1 MTNNS
6 RRDELKS
13 ALRQRLLVMDGAM
26 GTAIQDRNLG
36 PEDFGG
42 PEYEGCNEYLII
54 TRPGVIEDIHRE
66 YLEAGADIIQTNTF
80 GATPVVLAEYG
91 LAHEARRI
99 NRDAAVLARRLAE
112 AASTADKPRFVYGSM
127 GPTTKTISVTG
138 GITFEELAG
147 DYHIQ
152 AAGLI
157 EGGVDLLLLETTQD
171 TLNVKAGLEGIDR
184 AFAELGQEVPV
195 AVQGT
200 VEPMG
205 TLLAGQDV
213 DAFYTSLA
221 HRDLLWIGL
230 NCATGPTFMTDHI
243 RSLAALSRF
252 PVSCVPNAG
261 MPDEDGNY
269 NESPEMM
276 AETVGRFAESGWVN
290 LVGGCCGTGPEHV
303 RLLVEMADGKPV
315 RPGVESSETRVSGI
329 ETLLVDDD
337 VRPAIVGE
345 RTNVLGSRRFRRLIA
360 EGSFEEA
367 AEIGRRQVR
376 NGAHILDVCLQDP
389 DRDEAAD
396 VSKFLD
402 LVTKKV
408 KAPIMIDSTD
418 ASVIELALTMLQ
430 GKSIINSINLEDG
443 EERFQAVVPLA
454 RRFGAALVVGC
465 IDDDKEQAQAVTRE
479 RKLEVAIRSAKILTE
494 KYGVPI
500 EDIIFD
506 PLVFPVGTGDQNYVG
521 SGAETVEGVRLI
533 KEALPGAKTILGI
546 SNVSFGLPAAGRE
559 VLNSVFLYHCVQA
572 GLDMAIVNSEGM
584 ERYASI
590 PEDERKL
597 AEDLIW
603 YNGDDP
609 VAAFADHFRDK
620 PPKAT
625 SEERL
630 MLPLD
635 ERLALAIIEG
645 TKEGLADDLDEAL
658 TGRTPLEIIN
668 GPLMDGMAEV
678 GRQFNAN
685 QLIVAEVLQ
694 SAESMK
700 FSVSHLEPHMEQS
713 ETAIKGKVLL
723 ATVKGDVHD
732 IGKNLVEIILG
743 NNGYEVINLGIKV
756 PPQELINAYEKHKPD
771 MIGLSGLLVKSAKMM
786 VETAQDFRQAGI
798 SCPVLVG
805 GAALS
810 NRFTRLRIAPEYDGV
825 VAYAPDAMSG
835 LALANTIQDA
845 DERAKL
851 SASLDQ
857 EAESMAAA
865 EQEARDNQ
873 SETGP
878 DVPPAQVRH
887 DFDIPN
893 PPDLRLHVL
902 NDHPLEEIFPYINP
916 QMLYVRHLGYK
927 GRFADDLAGGE
938 QAAIELRDSVRKV
951 EDLMLAQEDIKANAV
966 LKFFPCNSD
975 GQRLLIYGADDQNIV
990 EEFYFG
996 RQSQRDGLSLSD
1008 YVLPLS
1014 SGQIDY
1020 IGMFVTY
1027 VGNGVRKLAE
1037 RWMAEGQFLNSHIL
1051 SALSL
1056 ESAEAFAESLHQQ
1069 MRQMWGFGD
1078 PAGTTPTGLFRTQYR
1093 GKRFS
1098 FGYPACPRLEDQEQL
1113 FRLLEVS
1120 GRGVDRG
1127 VHDGP
1132 GVLGVGPGV
1141 PPPRRQI
1148 LQPERTGHR
1157 ASGTPFPSSHLAAA
1171 GTAGFCRLRRFFS
1184 TDGVGAQPAWFD
1196 ILLREDTASVPK
1208 GSPQTMAGVFT
1219 ARPEPVEGCALAK
1232 HQVQ

>member
-1 MTNNS
+1 M
-6 RRDELKS
+6 
-13 ALRQRLLVMDGAM
+13 LVIDGAM
-26 GTAIQDRNLG
+26 GTAIQALNLG
-36 PEDFGG
+36 PDDFGG
-42 PEYEGCNEYLII
+42 AKYEGCNEYLTL
-54 TRPGVIEDIHRE
+54 TRPGLIEDIHRS
-66 YLEAGADIIQTNTF
+66 YLDAGADIIETNTF
-80 GATPVVLAEYG
+80 GSTPVVLAEYE
-91 LAHEARRI
+91 LAHEARRL
-99 NRDAAVLARRLAE
+99 NREAATLARRAAE
-112 AASTADKPRFVYGSM
+112 AASTPDKPRFVAGSM

-138 GITFEELAG
+138 GINFEELAG

-157 EGGVDLLLLETTQD
+157 EGGVDLLLLETSQD
-171 TLNVKAGLEGIDR
+171 TLNVKSGLEGIDR
-184 AFAELGQEVPV
+184 AFAELGREVPV

-213 DAFYTSLA
+213 EAFYTSLA

-230 NCATGPTFMTDHI
+230 NCATGPNFMTDHI
-243 RSLAALSRF
+243 RTLASLSKF
-252 PVSCVPNAG
+252 PVACVPNAG
-261 MPDEDGNY
+261 MPDENGNY
-269 NESPEMM
+269 NETPEAM

-290 LVGGCCGTGPEHV
+290 LVGGCCGTVPRHV
-303 RLLVEMADGKPV
+303 ELLASMASGKPV
-315 RPGVESSETRVSGI
+315 RSGIVSEETRVSGI
-329 ETLLVDDD
+329 ETLLVDDE

-360 EGSFEEA
+360 EDSFEEA

-408 KAPIMIDSTD
+408 KAPFMIDSTD
-418 ASVIELALTMLQ
+418 SAVIELALKKLQ

-443 EERFQAVVPLA
+443 EVRFQAVVPLA

-465 IDDDKEQAQAVTRE
+465 IDDDKDQAQAITKE
-479 RKLEVAIRSAKILTE
+479 RKLEVAVRSAKLLTE

-500 EDIIFD
+500 GDIIFD
-506 PLVFPVGTGDQNYVG
+506 PLVFPVGTGDENYVG
-521 SGAETVEGVRLI
+521 SGAETIEGVRLI
-533 KEALPGAKTILGI
+533 KEALPGAKTVLGI
-546 SNVSFGLPAAGRE
+546 SNVSFGLPSAGRE

-590 PEDERKL
+590 PDDERKL

-603 YNGDDP
+603 YRGEDP
-609 VAAFADHFRDK
+609 VAAFADHFREK
-620 PPKAT
+620 APKAT

-630 MLPLD
+630 NLPLD

-645 TKEGLADDLDEAL
+645 SKEGLAEDLDEAL
-658 TGRTPLEIIN
+658 TGRSPLEIIN

-700 FSVSHLEPHMEQS
+700 CSVSQLEPHMEQS
-713 ETAIKGKVLL
+713 ETAVKGKIVL

-732 IGKNLVEIILG
+732 IGKNLVEIIMG
-743 NNGYEVINLGIKV
+743 NNGYKIINLGIKV
-756 PPQELINAYEKHKPD
+756 PPQDLIEAYREHQPD
-771 MIGLSGLLVKSAKMM
+771 MIGLSGLLVKSATMM

-810 NRFTRLRIAPEYDGV
+810 NRFTRLRIAPEYDGM

-845 DERAKL
+845 DERATL
-851 SASLDQ
+851 MASLDD
-857 EAESMAAA
+857 EAESMLAADIA
-865 EQEARDNQ
+865 LREGEDDG
-873 SETGP
+873 E
-878 DVPPAQVRH
+878 DVPPAQMRH

-902 NDHPLEEIFPYINP
+902 NNHPLEEIFPLINP

-927 GRFADDLAGGE
+927 GRFTDDLESGK
-938 QAAIELRDSVRKV
+938 QAAIELQDSVRRV
-951 EDLMLAQEDIKANAV
+951 EDLVLAREDIQANAV
-966 LKFFPCNSD
+966 MKFFPANSD
-975 GQRLLIYGADDQNIV
+975 GQRILIYGSEDTQTA

-996 RQSQRDGLSLSD
+996 RQSQRDGLCLAD
-1008 YVLPLS
+1008 YLRPQGD
-1014 SGQIDY
+1014 GQVDY
-1020 IGMFVTY
+1020 IGMFV
-1027 VGNGVRKLAE
+1027 VSIGNGVRRLAE
-1037 RWMAEGQFLNSHIL
+1037 TWMAEGQFLNAHIL
-1051 SALSL
+1051 QALAL
-1056 ESAEAFAESLHQQ
+1056 ESAEAFAELLHQQ
-1069 MRQMWGFGD
+1069 IRQMWGLGD
-1078 PAGTTPTGLFRTQYR
+1078 PAGTTPQDLFRTQYR

-1098 FGYPACPRLEDQEQL
+1098 FGYPACPRLEDQQQI
-1113 FRLLEVS
+1113 FRMLEVPS
-1120 GRGVDRG
+1120 NLDVELTEGYMMD
-1127 VHDGP
+1127 
-1132 GVLGVGPGV
+1132 
-1141 PPPRRQI
+1141 
-1148 LQPERTGHR
+1148 PE
-1157 ASGTPFPSSHLAAA
+1157 SSVSALVFHHPDAKYFNLSEKDIE
-1171 GTAGFCRLRRFFS
+1171 RLEKEISQR
-1184 TDGVGAQPAWFD
+1184 
-1196 ILLREDTASVPK
+1196 
-1208 GSPQTMAGVFT
+1208 
-1219 ARPEPVEGCALAK
+1219 
-1232 HQVQ
+1232 

>member
-1 MTNNS
+1 MSTIS
-6 RRDELKS
+6 RIDELKS
-13 ALRQRLLVMDGAM
+13 ALAHRLLVIDGAM
-26 GTAIQDRNLG
+26 GTAIQARNLG
-36 PEDFGG
+36 PDDFGG
-42 PEYEGCNEYLII
+42 PEYEGCNEYLIV
-54 TRPGVIEDIHRE
+54 TRPDVIEDIHWG
-66 YLEAGADIIQTNTF
+66 YLEAGADIIETNTF

-99 NRDAAVLARRLAE
+99 NREAAALASRTAE
-112 AASTADKPRFVYGSM
+112 AASTKDKPRFVAGSM

-147 DYHIQ
+147 DYHVQ

-157 EGGVDLLLLETTQD
+157 EGGVDLLLLETSQD

-184 AFAELGQEVPV
+184 AFAELGQEIPV

-200 VEPMG
+200 IEPMG

-213 DAFYTSLA
+213 EAFYTSLA

-230 NCATGPTFMTDHI
+230 NCATGPSFMTDHI
-243 RSLAALSRF
+243 RTLAALSRF
-252 PVSCVPNAG
+252 PVACVPNAG
-261 MPDEDGNY
+261 LPDEDGNY
-269 NESPEMM
+269 NETPE
-276 AETVGRFAESGWVN
+276 ALAATVGRFAESGWVN
-290 LVGGCCGTGPEHV
+290 LVGGCCGTVPRHV
-303 RLLVEMADGKPV
+303 QLLAELASGKPV
-315 RPGVESSETRVSGI
+315 RPLVNSAETRVSGI
-329 ETLLVDDD
+329 DSLVVDDD
-337 VRPAIVGE
+337 VRPAIIGE

-389 DRDEAAD
+389 DRDEASD
-396 VSKFLD
+396 VAKFLD

-418 ASVIELALTMLQ
+418 ASVIELALMRLQ

-443 EERFQAVVPLA
+443 EARFQTVVPLA

-465 IDDDKEQAQAVTRE
+465 IDDDKEQAQAVTKE
-479 RKLEVAIRSAKILTE
+479 RKLEVALRSAKLLTE

-533 KEALPGAKTILGI
+533 KEALPGAKTVLGI

-584 ERYASI
+584 ERYGSI
-590 PEDERKL
+590 PEEERKL
-597 AEDLIW
+597 AENLIW
-603 YNGDDP
+603 YQGDDP
-609 VAAFADHFRDK
+609 VSAFANHFREK
-620 PPKAT
+620 APKAST
-625 SEERL
+625 EERL
-630 MLPLD
+630 NLPLD

-645 TKEGLADDLDEAL
+645 SKEGLSDDLDEAL

-668 GPLMDGMAEV
+668 GPLMAGMAEV

-685 QLIVAEVLQ
+685 ELIVAEVLQ

-700 FSVSHLEPHMEQS
+700 FSVTHLEPHMERADS
-713 ETAIKGKVLL
+713 AVKGRVVL

-732 IGKNLVEIILG
+732 IGKNLVEIILS
-743 NNGYEVINLGIKV
+743 NNGYKVINLGIKV
-756 PPQELINAYEKHKPD
+756 PPQDLIEAYREHQPD
-771 MIGLSGLLVKSAKMM
+771 MIGLSGLLVKSAQMM
-786 VETAQDFRQAGI
+786 VETARDFSQAGI

-810 NRFTRLRIAPEYDGV
+810 NRFTRLRIAPEYGGM

-851 SASLDQ
+851 MASLDE
-857 EAESMAAA
+857 EAESMLAADQA
-865 EQEARDNQ
+865 ARE
-873 SETGP
+873 SGP
-878 DVPPAQVRH
+878 ADGDEVPPAQVKH
-887 DFDIPN
+887 DFGIPN

-902 NDHPLEEIFPYINP
+902 NSHSLEDIFPYINP

-927 GRFADDLAGGE
+927 GRFADDLEAE
-938 QAAIELRDSVRKV
+938 EEAAIELRDSVRAV
-951 EDLMLAQEDIKANAV
+951 EDLVLARDDIEANAIF
-966 LKFFPCNSD
+966 KFFPCNSD
-975 GQRLLIYGADDQNIV
+975 GKRILIYGPDGREVA

-996 RQSQRDGLSLSD
+996 RQSQRDGLCLSD
-1008 YVLPLS
+1008 YVLPQ
-1014 SGQIDY
+1014 SGGTADY
-1020 IGMFVTY
+1020 VGMFVTSI
-1027 VGNGVRKLAE
+1027 GNGVRALAE
-1037 RWMAEGQFLNSHIL
+1037 KWIAEGQFLNAHIL
-1051 SALSL
+1051 QAMAL
-1056 ESAEAFAESLHQQ
+1056 ESAEAFAELLHQQ
-1069 MRQMWGFGD
+1069 LRQMWGFGD
-1078 PAGTTPTGLFRTQYR
+1078 PAGTTPQDLFRTQYR

-1113 FRLLEVS
+1113 FRLLDVPANLDVELTEGYMMDPESSVS
-1120 GRGVDRG
+1120 AVVFHHPDAKYFN
-1127 VHDGP
+1127 
-1132 GVLGVGPGV
+1132 LS
-1141 PPPRRQI
+1141 
-1148 LQPERTGHR
+1148 ERDIE
-1157 ASGTPFPSSHLAAA
+1157 
-1171 GTAGFCRLRRFFS
+1171 RLEQEI
-1184 TDGVGAQPAWFD
+1184 AQ
-1196 ILLREDTASVPK
+1196 R
-1208 GSPQTMAGVFT
+1208 
-1219 ARPEPVEGCALAK
+1219 
-1232 HQVQ
+1232 

>member
-1 MTNNS
+1 MSTNS
-6 RRDELKS
+6 RIDELKS
-13 ALRQRLLVMDGAM
+13 ALGQRLLVIDGAM
-26 GTAIQDRNLG
+26 GTAIQNRNLG
-36 PEDFGG
+36 PDDFGG
-42 PEYEGCNEYLII
+42 PEYEGCNEYLIV
-54 TRPGVIEDIHRE
+54 TRPDVIEDIHRS
-66 YLEAGADIIQTNTF
+66 YLDAGADIIETNTF

-99 NRDAAVLARRLAE
+99 NREAAVLARRVAE
-112 AASTADKPRFVYGSM
+112 AASTADKPRFVAGSM

-157 EGGVDLLLLETTQD
+157 EGGVDVLLLETTQD

-213 DAFYTSLA
+213 EAFYTSLA

-230 NCATGPTFMTDHI
+230 NCATGPSFMTDHI
-243 RSLAALSRF
+243 RTLAALSRF

-261 MPDEDGNY
+261 LPDEDGNY
-269 NESPEMM
+269 NESPEML

-290 LVGGCCGTGPEHV
+290 LVGGCCGTVPGHV
-303 RLLVEMADGKPV
+303 ELLAELASGKPV
-315 RPGVESSETRVSGI
+315 RPGVNSSETRVSGI
-329 ETLLVDDD
+329 DSLVVDDD
-337 VRPAIVGE
+337 LRPAIVGE

-389 DRDEAAD
+389 DRDEMAD
-396 VSKFLD
+396 VAKFLD

-418 ASVIELALTMLQ
+418 SAVIELALMRLQ

-443 EERFQAVVPLA
+443 EARFQSVVPLA

-465 IDDDKEQAQAVTRE
+465 IDDDKEQAQAITKE
-479 RKLEVAIRSAKILTE
+479 RKLEVALRSAKLLTE

-506 PLVFPVGTGDQNYVG
+506 PLVFPVGTGDKNYIG
-521 SGAETVEGVRLI
+521 SGAETIEGVRLI
-533 KEALPGAKTILGI
+533 KEALPGAKTVLGI

-590 PEDERKL
+590 PEEERKL

-609 VAAFADHFRDK
+609 VAAFADHFRDR

-625 SEERL
+625 SEERKN
-630 MLPLD
+630 LPLD

-645 TKEGLADDLDEAL
+645 TKEGLAEDLDEAL

-700 FSVSHLEPHMEQS
+700 FSVSRLEPHMERTES
-713 ETAIKGKVLL
+713 AIKGKILL

-743 NNGYEVINLGIKV
+743 NNGYEVINLGIKI
-756 PPQELINAYEKHKPD
+756 PPQELIEAYQKHKPD

-810 NRFTRLRIAPEYDGV
+810 NRFTRLRIAPEYDGM

-851 SASLDQ
+851 IASLDE
-857 EAESMAAA
+857 EAESMSAA
-865 EQEARDNQ
+865 EQAARDK
-873 SETGP
+873 EPEVGE

-927 GRFADDLAGGE
+927 GRFADDLEAGKQG
-938 QAAIELRDSVRKV
+938 ALDLRDSVRKV
-951 EDLMLAQEDIKANAV
+951 EDLMLAQEDIRANAV

-975 GQRLLIYGADDQNIV
+975 GQRLLVYGQENQSGDQNV
-990 EEFYFG
+990 AEEFYLG
-996 RQSQRDGLSLSD
+996 RQSQRDGLCLSD
-1008 YVLPLS
+1008 YVLPQS
-1014 SGQIDY
+1014 SGKVDY
-1020 IGMFVTY
+1020 VGMFVTSI
-1027 VGNGVRKLAE
+1027 GNGVRALAE

-1056 ESAEAFAESLHQQ
+1056 ESAEAFAELLHQQ
-1069 MRQMWGFGD
+1069 IRQMWGFGD
-1078 PAGTTPTGLFRTQYR
+1078 PAGTTNQDLFRTQYR

-1120 GRGVDRG
+1120 AHLDVELTEGYMMD
-1127 VHDGP
+1127 
-1132 GVLGVGPGV
+1132 
-1141 PPPRRQI
+1141 
-1148 LQPERTGHR
+1148 PE
-1157 ASGTPFPSSHLAAA
+1157 
-1171 GTAGFCRLRRFFS
+1171 
-1184 TDGVGAQPAWFD
+1184 
-1196 ILLREDTASVPK
+1196 ASV
-1208 GSPQTMAGVFT
+1208 SALVFHH
-1219 ARPEPVEGCALAK
+1219 PDAK
-1232 HQVQ
+1232 YFNLSERDIERLELNFSQG